1 MVLKLKYILRLEM
14 VDADVSLSSDYVVSG
29 WDVTGSVARVRWP
42 HVIGKVKDSIAVVV
56 VEISS
61 MI

>member
-1 MVLKLKYILRLEM
+1 M

-29 WDVTGSVARVRWP
+29 WDVTGSVAWVRWP